1 MRTLGSRSPFLERS
15 WDEMYEFLRGMADRH
30 PEFEHMAAVA
40 ESVIRTG
47 STELLAGTTSM
58 HDLLVLPRP
67 IPGPPYEVIAV
78 RSPSSLRKPAPGTVR
93 IEHLSLSGRDE
104 VIDRPVADAVRLF
117 WRFVWEK
124 FGVRPAS
131 GVPGGGY

>member
-1 MRTLGSRSPFLERS
+1 MRTLGSGGPFFEQP
-15 WDEMYEFLRGMADRH
+15 WDETYEFLRGMADEH
-30 PEFEHMAAVA
+30 PKFEHMVAVA
-40 ESVIRTG
+40 ESVIRTE
-47 STELLAGTTSM
+47 STELLAGTLSM
-58 HDLLVLPRP
+58 HDILVLPRP
-67 IPGPPYEVIAV
+67 LTGPPYEVIAV

-131 GVPGGGY
+131 GVPGGGD